1 MTHVFG
7 KDHADRAQKLAWS
20 HQESNQKGQIGGSD
34 HRLHCMEQAEL
45 TQSTAVN
52 VSGGMN
58 KGGGPSKKAS

>member
-1 MTHVFG
+1 MKRVFG
-7 KDHADRAQKLAWS
+7 KDHADRARKLAWS

-34 HRLHCMEQAEL
+34 HTLPCTEQAGL

-52 VSGGMN
+52 VSGEMN

>member
-20 HQESNQKGQIGGSD
+20 HPESNQKGQIGGSD

-45 TQSTAVN
+45 TQSAAMN
-52 VSGGMN
+52 VSGGMK

>member
-1 MTHVFG
+1 MVTPRV
-7 KDHADRAQKLAWS
+7 K
-20 HQESNQKGQIGGSD
+20 QKGQIGGSD
-34 HRLHCMEQAEL
+34 HTLHCMEQAEL